1 MDLSDFVQVRQKRV
15 HRGGVRQWLA
25 PKIVPWLKAPLKVG
39 PQARLALGVVLGDL
53 VGGHAGNGQQQ
64 RRNHSR
70 PVLTGV
76 AVNDHSSWW
85 RTGHGM
91 QDRHDRIGIND
102 D

>member
-70 PVLTGV
+70 PVLTGGQWMTTPPGG
-76 AVNDHSSWW
+76 ALA
-85 RTGHGM
+85 TAC
-91 QDRHDRIGIND
+91 RIATIESA
-102 D
+102 